1 MHRSNRRQEWG
12 TGRHNSKS
20 HVTLHG
26 WSFRFAEKLARWNEL
41 P

>member
-20 HVTLHG
+20 VTLHG